1 MGFRP
6 AILGARVVRLVRRAE
21 AWIAASLLFGCGVV
35 SCLAWQ
41 RGLYANATVAALLAL
56 WVAATKN
63 RVGLASDSVPA
74 LVASPPLA
82 RHEADLRQLRAT
94 LDQVPTPL
102 LSQAP
107 DGSLRALNRAARILF
122 HADDL
127 IPEPPDALRDAI
139 GAAALGQPALVALA
153 QAGGRSTA
161 VSVATSFG
169 PDGARLLAVL
179 TDVQAEIQAA
189 EAAALRDLLSV
200 LAHEIMNALTP
211 VTSLAETAHAMLVEG
226 GAEAPGQAREALEI
240 ILRRAQ
246 GLDRFVQG
254 YRQLAR
260 VPEPLL
266 RPTPASQVL
275 QEAAALFRA
284 RWSRHGVALVVGAP
298 SPEVIAPM
306 DAALIGQALLNLL
319 TNAGEAALAHGGQ
332 PCVWL
337 EARAEGGGLAF
348 HVADNGAGVDP
359 SRAALIFQPFHTD
372 KAGGSGIGLT
382 IARQIAQAHGGTLVL
397 GERETGALF
406 VLHV

>member
-1 MGFRP
+1 
-6 AILGARVVRLVRRAE
+6 
-21 AWIAASLLFGCGVV
+21 
-35 SCLAWQ
+35 
-41 RGLYANATVAALLAL
+41 
-56 WVAATKN
+56 
-63 RVGLASDSVPA
+63 
-74 LVASPPLA
+74 
-82 RHEADLRQLRAT
+82 

-102 LSQAP
+102 LSQSP
-107 DGSLRALNRAARILF
+107 DGSLRALNRAARSLF

-139 GAAALGQPALVALA
+139 HAAAQGQPALVALA
-153 QAGGRSTA
+153 EAGGRSTA

-226 GAEAPGQAREALEI
+226 GVEAPGQAREALEI

-266 RPTPASQVL
+266 RPTPAGQVL

-284 RWSRHGVALVVGAP
+284 RWARHGVALVVGAP
-298 SPEVIAPM
+298 SPEVIAAM

-319 TNAGEAALAHGGQ
+319 TNAGEAALAHARE

-337 EARAEGGGLAF
+337 EARAESGGLAF

-359 SRAALIFQPFHTD
+359 SRAAVIFQPFHTD
-372 KAGGSGIGLT
+372 KVGGSGIGLT

-397 GERETGALF
+397 AEREAGALF
-406 VLHV
+406 ILRV